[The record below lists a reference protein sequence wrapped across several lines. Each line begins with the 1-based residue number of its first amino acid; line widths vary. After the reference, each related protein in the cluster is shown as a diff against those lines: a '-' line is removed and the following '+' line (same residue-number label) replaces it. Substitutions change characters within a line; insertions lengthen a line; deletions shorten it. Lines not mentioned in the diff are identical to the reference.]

1 MPTQFDNDQHNKEN
15 EKSYYKRN
23 LEELV
28 KGSYSRNHNYLNKDI
43 NCHGIFKN
51 EYSCNFGEP
60 LMSWQVEEKENLRHK
75 VKILGTQLED
85 VRRKAANLPRL
96 KEKLGKAEKENEVL
110 KKENKVLKKNNA
122 EFNEVYDRS
131 EILDL

>member
-1 MPTQFDNDQHNKEN
+1 MPTQFNDSRYNKEKN
-15 EKSYYKRN
+15 FVAAFET
-23 LEELV
+23 L
-28 KGSYSRNHNYLNKDI
+28 SR
-43 NCHGIFKN
+43 
-51 EYSCNFGEP
+51 
-60 LMSWQVEEKENLRHK
+60 R